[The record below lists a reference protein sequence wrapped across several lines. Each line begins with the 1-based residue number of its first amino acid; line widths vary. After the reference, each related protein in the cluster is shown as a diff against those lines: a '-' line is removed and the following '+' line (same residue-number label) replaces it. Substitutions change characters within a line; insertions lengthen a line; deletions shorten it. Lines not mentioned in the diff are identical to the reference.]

1 MPNGLALA
9 ISLLIVLMFLAYIVS
24 MILAF
29 FSPYYSTP
37 KKVVK
42 DILKIF
48 KLKKSDTF
56 ADLGSGDGR
65 IVFEVNKMYGC
76 KSVGYEISPV
86 LLMIVKLR
94 KLFTQPF
101 NSKIHFKEESFFNT
115 NLSDYNVI
123 YCCLPK
129 DVLGTLEKKFKKEL
143 KKDSQVFLFKE
154 SLPNKKGE
162 KVKVGNY
169 HIYRYTY

>member
-37 KKVVK
+37 KKEVE
-42 DILKIF
+42 DILKSF
-48 KLKKSDTF
+48 KLKKDDRF

-65 IVFEVNKMYGC
+65 MVFGVNKMYGC
-76 KSVGYEISPV
+76 MSVGYEISPV

-94 KLFTQPF
+94 KLLTHPF
-101 NSKIHFKEESFFNT
+101 NSKIQFKEESFFNT
-115 NLSDYNVI
+115 KLSDYTVI
-123 YCCLPK
+123 YCCIPE
-129 DVLGTLEKKFKKEL
+129 DILGILEKKFQKEL
-143 KKDSQVFLFKE
+143 KKGTQVFIFKNT
-154 SLPNKKGE
+154 LQGKKGE
-162 KVKVGNY
+162 KIKVGKEVV
-169 HIYRYTY
+169 YRYTY